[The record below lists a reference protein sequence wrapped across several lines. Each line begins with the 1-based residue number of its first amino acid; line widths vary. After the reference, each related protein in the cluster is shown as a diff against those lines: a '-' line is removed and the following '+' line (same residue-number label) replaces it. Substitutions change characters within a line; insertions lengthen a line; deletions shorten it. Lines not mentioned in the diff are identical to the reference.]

1 MSSNLIDKLKAEGWT
16 QQFTASGVRLEEALE
31 NYRML
36 GFEVKTIPIGE
47 LGCEGCTICF
57 DDESDTSVMIFTRPT
72 GKPPDVDLAD

>member
-1 MSSNLIDKLKAEGWT
+1 MTSNLIDKLKAKGWT
-16 QQFTASGVRLEEALE
+16 RQFTASGVRLEEALE

-57 DDESDTSVMIFTRPT
+57 EDESDASVMIFTRPT
-72 GKPPDVDLAD
+72 GKPTDVDLSD